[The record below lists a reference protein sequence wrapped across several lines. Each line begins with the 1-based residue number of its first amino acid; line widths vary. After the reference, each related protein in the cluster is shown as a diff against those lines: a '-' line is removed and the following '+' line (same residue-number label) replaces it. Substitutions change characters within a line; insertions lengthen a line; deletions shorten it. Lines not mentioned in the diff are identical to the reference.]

1 MKQIKA
7 IMWQIYHNLKKSMK
21 TDSVTYPSV
30 SNTLFK
36 RMQCLLSKHVNVGFL
51 WLNINFTVILM
62 NWINDPR
69 NKSTILDVTERKKYP
84 KAKHKC

>member
-7 IMWQIYHNLKKSMK
+7 IMWQIYHSLKKSMK

-36 RMQCLLSKHVNVGFL
+36 RMQCLLSKHSKCRVL

-62 NWINDPR
+62 NWINDLR
-69 NKSTILDVTERKKYP
+69 NKSTILDVAERKKSS